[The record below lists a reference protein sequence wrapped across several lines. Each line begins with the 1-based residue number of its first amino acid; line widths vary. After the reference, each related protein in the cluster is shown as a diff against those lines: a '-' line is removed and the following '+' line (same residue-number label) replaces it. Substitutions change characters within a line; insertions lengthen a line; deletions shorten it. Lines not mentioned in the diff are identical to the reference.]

1 MSVCNVVFS
10 VCMRCFNAHVGLEA
24 PLFSMEVK
32 TENLPRGAYC
42 LTGERKRKETL
53 IITIFCLFV

>member
-1 MSVCNVVFS
+1 
-10 VCMRCFNAHVGLEA
+10 MRCFNAHVGLEA

-32 TENLPRGAYC
+32 TENLPWGAYC